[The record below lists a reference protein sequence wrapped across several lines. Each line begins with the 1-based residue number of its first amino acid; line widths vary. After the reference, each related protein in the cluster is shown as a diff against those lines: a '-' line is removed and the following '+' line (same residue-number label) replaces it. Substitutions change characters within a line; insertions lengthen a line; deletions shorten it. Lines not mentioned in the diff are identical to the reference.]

1 MLFFSCSIVVHKKVT
16 KNTVVRDGEE
26 VDTTENVETEI
37 EQDGI
42 VTDAAELR
50 DDLQQLVDQF
60 LSDGTVDGA
69 QIISDEQE
77 VVDESDI

>member
-1 MLFFSCSIVVHKKVT
+1 MVHKKVT

-26 VDTTENVETEI
+26 VETTENVDTEI

-42 VTDAAELR
+42 VTDAADLR

-60 LSDGTVDGA
+60 LEDGTVDGA
-69 QIISDEQE
+69 QVISDERE

>member
-1 MLFFSCSIVVHKKVT
+1 MVHKKVT

-26 VDTTENVETEI
+26 VETSENVDTEI

-42 VTDAAELR
+42 VTDAADLR

-60 LSDGTVDGA
+60 LEDGTVDGA
-69 QIISDEQE
+69 QVILDERE